1 VSGESERVREKKKKA
16 NIIIWA
22 TTRGVVGTA
31 QDHIV
36 IHTGAESKAS
46 PTGVV
51 VSGAR
56 NARMSDKV
64 FIFPSLFSYGGGL
77 EDEGGAFPPPI
88 FSDLL
93 SPSFTL
99 TSARLPVL
107 NSSFGPAMV
116 FSGPFRVLGPEA

>member
-64 FIFPSLFSYGGGL
+64 FIFSLPIFLQGVV
-77 EDEGGAFPPPI
+77 GAFPHLFFPT
-88 FSDLL
+88 FFHLL
-93 SPSFTL
+93 SFPLSRAL
-99 TSARLPVL
+99 A
-107 NSSFGPAMV
+107 
-116 FSGPFRVLGPEA
+116 FRS

>member
-1 VSGESERVREKKKKA
+1 MSGESERVREKKKKA
-16 NIIIWA
+16 NVIIWA

-51 VSGAR
+51 VSVAR

-64 FIFPSLFSYGGGL
+64 FIFSLPIFLRQGFGGL
-77 EDEGGAFPPPI
+77 MGVAFPRLFFPT
-88 FSDLL
+88 FFHLL
-93 SPSFTL
+93 SFPLSRAL
-99 TSARLPVL
+99 ASR
-107 NSSFGPAMV
+107 S
-116 FSGPFRVLGPEA
+116 

>member
-16 NIIIWA
+16 NVIIWA

-46 PTGVV
+46 PTDVV

-64 FIFPSLFSYGGGL
+64 FIF
-77 EDEGGAFPPPI
+77 FPPY
-88 FSDLL
+88 FLTAGVVGL
-93 SPSFTL
+93 SFISPTYFFRPSFTFFHFPHER
-99 TSARLPVL
+99 SP
-107 NSSFGPAMV
+107 
-116 FSGPFRVLGPEA
+116 SGPEFALRSCDGVFRTVRRF

>member
-1 VSGESERVREKKKKA
+1 MSGESERVREKKKKA
-16 NIIIWA
+16 NVIIWA

-46 PTGVV
+46 PTDVV

-64 FIFPSLFSYGGGL
+64 FIF
-77 EDEGGAFPPPI
+77 FPPY
-88 FSDLL
+88 FLTAGVVGL
-93 SPSFTL
+93 SFISPTYFFRPSFTFFRFP
-99 TSARLPVL
+99 SHERSP
-107 NSSFGPAMV
+107 
-116 FSGPFRVLGPEA
+116 SGPESASVLRWCFQDRSGF

>member
-16 NIIIWA
+16 NVIIWA

-51 VSGAR
+51 VSVAR

-64 FIFPSLFSYGGGL
+64 FIFSL
-77 EDEGGAFPPPI
+77 PI
-88 FSDLL
+88 FLRRGFGALRGHFPHLFFPTFFHLL
-93 SPSFTL
+93 SLSRAL
-99 TSARLPVL
+99 ASR
-107 NSSFGPAMV
+107 S
-116 FSGPFRVLGPEA
+116 

>member
-16 NIIIWA
+16 NVIIWA

-46 PTGVV
+46 PTDVV

-64 FIFPSLFSYGGGL
+64 FIFSLPIFLRQGFGGL
-77 EDEGGAFPPPI
+77 MGVAFPRLFFPT
-88 FSDLL
+88 FFHLL
-93 SPSFTL
+93 SFPLSRAL
-99 TSARLPVL
+99 ASR
-107 NSSFGPAMV
+107 S
-116 FSGPFRVLGPEA
+116 

>member
-1 VSGESERVREKKKKA
+1 MSGESERVREKKKKA

-64 FIFPSLFSYGGGL
+64 FIFPSLFSYGGG
-77 EDEGGAFPPPI
+77 GGTFFHFPHLFFPT
-88 FSDLL
+88 FFHLWRD
-93 SPSFTL
+93 
-99 TSARLPVL
+99 A
-107 NSSFGPAMV
+107 
-116 FSGPFRVLGPEA
+116 